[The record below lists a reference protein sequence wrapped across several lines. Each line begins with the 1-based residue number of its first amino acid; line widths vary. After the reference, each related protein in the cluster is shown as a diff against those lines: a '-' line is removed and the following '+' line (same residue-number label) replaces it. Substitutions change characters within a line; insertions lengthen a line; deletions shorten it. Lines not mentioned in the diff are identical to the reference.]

1 MVTDLIW
8 HNIIRPVVPGVH
20 PVLAA
25 GVGLGE
31 VLQHTRPR
39 EGGQEAEAVILARPD
54 VVNWLRPRILDYKEK
69 YWKTEKYLDL
79 GGDW

>member
-1 MVTDLIW
+1 M
-8 HNIIRPVVPGVH
+8 VPGVH

-39 EGGQEAEAVILARPD
+39 ERGQEAEAVILARPD
-54 VVNWLRPRILDYKEK
+54 VVNGLRPRILDYKEK
-69 YWKTEKYLDL
+69 Y
-79 GGDW
+79 